1 MGVAHNL
8 SWQKPGFDQEDS
20 HPVVIVSWNDANAF
34 CRWLSEKEGQTYR
47 LPTEAEWEY
56 ACRAGTTTPLIS
68 GTKVADL
75 FSVGNG
81 IDATFRE
88 HFHMPAPD
96 PRPPDGF
103 VFTAPVG
110 SFLPNRFG
118 LFDMHG
124 NAWEWCQDWFGP
136 YSGSPATD
144 PTGPTQGEYRVS
156 RGGGFDCGIS
166 AMSSSRDF
174 LKPIDR
180 LANLGFRIACATVL
194 EVGAPAPNAE
204 TPSAPEFVPL
214 FNGRDLAGWKTHPS
228 QPGDWRVENG
238 VLTGLGP
245 GRSHLYTERGDFR
258 DFHLRVEARI
268 NAPGNSGIFGR
279 ASFGPRWPQKDP
291 QWPWG
296 YEAQLEI
303 GGRDRNKTGSLY
315 LAERGAVVSIEKS
328 PVAANEWFTEELI
341 AQGNR
346 IIVKV
351 NGRTTADYVDEA
363 RRFDSGH
370 IALQQ
375 HDPQTVVEFRK
386 IEIRELSPAAPPEG
400 PKDADAAVLTAP
412 FDESTAKKA
421 QQEWSD
427 RLKTPVEL
435 ANSIKMRLQLIP
447 PGRFQMGFSDK
458 GSPEFLRP
466 CTACRSHVRFT
477 SGRTK

>member
-1 MGVAHNL
+1 MKITRPFYLGTYEVTRGQFANFVAATGYKTEAERDGGKAATIDSRGEMGVAHNL

-174 LKPIDR
+174 LKATDR

-204 TPSAPEFVPL
+204 APSAPEFVPL

-315 LAERGAVVSIEKS
+315 LAEHGAVVSIKKS

-351 NGRTTADYVDEA
+351 NGRTTADYVDGRGA
-363 RRFDSGH
+363 
-370 IALQQ
+370 
-375 HDPQTVVEFRK
+375 
-386 IEIRELSPAAPPEG
+386 
-400 PKDADAAVLTAP
+400 
-412 FDESTAKKA
+412 STAA
-421 QQEWSD
+421 ISPCSSTIPRPWSNSA
-427 RLKTPVEL
+427 RSRSASFPPRRRRKGRKTPT
-435 ANSIKMRLQLIP
+435 P
-447 PGRFQMGFSDK
+447 
-458 GSPEFLRP
+458 
-466 CTACRSHVRFT
+466 RS
-477 SGRTK
+477 